1 MPDSMPGFHADFSLT
16 EAFFMFLVIDS
27 SPATPIEPCKACKTL
42 MEVGPPPMAD
52 TADNNFDL
60 IVTPLAPCRHN
71 QEVTAW
77 PQDFGISRIENC
89 A

>member
-1 MPDSMPGFHADFSLT
+1 
-16 EAFFMFLVIDS
+16 
-27 SPATPIEPCKACKTL
+27 

-52 TADNNFDL
+52 VCIGEAFDL
-60 IVTPLAPCRHN
+60 VVTPLVPCRHN
-71 QEVTAW
+71 QEPVAW

>member
-1 MPDSMPGFHADFSLT
+1 
-16 EAFFMFLVIDS
+16 MFLVIDS

-52 TADNNFDL
+52 ICIGDDFDL
-60 IVTPLAPCRHN
+60 IVTPLVPCRHN
-71 QEVTAW
+71 QEPVAW